1 MAVCTAWRDAS
12 LAFGESLITRETVA
26 TDTPARRA
34 TSFIVAIHYLL
45 IGVSVYTP
53 NSVAEKRRAFKG
65 SGFSLSTNVTQD
77 NTGSVIVTRAVMS
90 EECQSE
96 PLVTLCVRLLRLS
109 DGKDVREV
117 DTVEIP
123 EVLIGENS

>member
-1 MAVCTAWRDAS
+1 LS
-12 LAFGESLITRETVA
+12 PFIT
-26 TDTPARRA
+26 
-34 TSFIVAIHYLL
+34 FLL
-45 IGVSVYTP
+45 GVSVYTP

-65 SGFSLSTNVTQD
+65 SGFPLSTNVTQ
-77 NTGSVIVTRAVMS
+77 NNPGGVIVTRAVMS

-96 PLVTLCVRLLRLS
+96 PLVTLCLRLLRLS
-109 DGKDVREV
+109 DGEDVNEI